1 MNKKT
6 KIIVVVLM
14 FCLLSFNKQNIKGS
28 LLIVDNL
35 IIKKT
40 PKNMF
45 LSGLNYQTD
54 IYTILVNRFYL
65 DTNLSNEYKALNVKE
80 IRVVDVLGEVING
93 VFKGQWMR
101 VLDEGGNTL
110 YIPSFF
116 LLNSLNIDT
125 FIMDSIVN
133 KNIDKILYF
142 ENSEDYFFNKQKIV
156 FKGFD
161 SIGQI
166 YYLLKRICEQVNN
179 KFPYKIHKKG
189 SVNNFLNIYYERNEE
204 GLSSLELK
212 WMFDGGDLLISFMKI
227 DLNIV
232 VNIEEDF
239 D

>member
-1 MNKKT
+1 
-6 KIIVVVLM
+6 M

-101 VLDEGGNTL
+101 VLDDGGNTL

-116 LLNSLNIDT
+116 L
-125 FIMDSIVN
+125 SI
-133 KNIDKILYF
+133 KAT
-142 ENSEDYFFNKQKIV
+142 
-156 FKGFD
+156 
-161 SIGQI
+161 
-166 YYLLKRICEQVNN
+166 
-179 KFPYKIHKKG
+179 
-189 SVNNFLNIYYERNEE
+189 
-204 GLSSLELK
+204 SSLELEVACACVYVYVYV
-212 WMFDGGDLLISFMKI
+212 WRLFLIFIKNQAI
-227 DLNIV
+227 
-232 VNIEEDF
+232 
-239 D
+239 